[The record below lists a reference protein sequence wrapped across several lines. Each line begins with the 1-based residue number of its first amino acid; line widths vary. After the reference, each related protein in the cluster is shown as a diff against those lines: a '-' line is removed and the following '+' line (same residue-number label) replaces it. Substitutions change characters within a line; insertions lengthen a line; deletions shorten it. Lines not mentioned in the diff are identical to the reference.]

1 MSEHSAENGAGFWDE
16 FAREMERIG
25 PSSLAAHLDPTRP
38 YDGQPH
44 TDHGERGRTEIK
56 GITFRDLRD
65 CFIRACYESSGL
77 PMEQWPGDVY
87 GLPWDD
93 MDIIAVAQ
101 NLSCNV
107 EKAMGIYPN
116 VPRLYPTDPAEP
128 HWCGPRLDTA
138 AYQAHDGHCD
148 DPDKRV
154 LPPEV
159 GAP

>member
-1 MSEHSAENGAGFWDE
+1 VSGQGGEREAAFDMADLF
-16 FAREMERIG
+16 REMERLG
-25 PSSLAAHLDPTRP
+25 PTSLAAHLDPTRP

-65 CFIRACYESSGL
+65 CFMRACYESSGL
-77 PMEQWPGDVY
+77 PIKEWPGSVHD
-87 GLPWDD
+87 LPWDD

-116 VPRLYPTDPAEP
+116 VPRLIPVDPTEP
-128 HWCGPRLDTA
+128 HWCGESLDKAVYRAHKGTCTTPTA
-138 AYQAHDGHCD
+138 SDRGQS
-148 DPDKRV
+148 
-154 LPPEV
+154 
-159 GAP
+159 

>member
-1 MSEHSAENGAGFWDE
+1 MADPAGFWEDFALE
-16 FAREMERIG
+16 FERIG
-25 PSSLAAHLDPTRP
+25 PSSLVAHLDPTRP

-44 TDHGERGRTEIK
+44 TDHGERGRTEVK

-77 PMEQWPGDVY
+77 PIEQWPGDVY

-116 VPRLYPTDPAEP
+116 VPRLYPVDPTDL
-128 HWCGPRLDTA
+128 HWCGPDLDGA
-138 AYQAHDGHCD
+138 VWQAHEGHCD
-148 DPDKRV
+148 DTDKRV
-154 LPPEV
+154 LPPTEPR
-159 GAP
+159 G

>member
-1 MSEHSAENGAGFWDE
+1 MADPAGFWDDFALE
-16 FAREMERIG
+16 FERIG
-25 PSSLAAHLDPTRP
+25 PSSLVAHLDPTRP

-44 TDHGERGRTEIK
+44 TDYGERGRTEVK

-77 PMEQWPGDVY
+77 PIEQWPGDVY
-87 GLPWDD
+87 GLPWGD

-116 VPRLYPTDPAEP
+116 VPRLYPADPTDL
-128 HWCGPRLDTA
+128 HWCGPTLDVA
-138 AYQAHDGHCD
+138 VWQAHEGHCD
-148 DPDKRV
+148 DTDKRV
-154 LPPEV
+154 LPAAEPR
-159 GAP
+159 G